1 MLLIKAIIRPE
12 KSADTI
18 KALYDGGFPAMTK
31 MDVSGR
37 GLQNGLKSGSYYDEL
52 PKDLL
57 YIACDDCNKDAIVEI
72 IKKTAATGEHGDGR
86 IYISR
91 IEEAYTIST
100 GEKGL

>member
-12 KSADTI
+12 KTAETISA
-18 KALYDGGFPAMTK
+18 LFDGGFPAMTK

-37 GLQNGLKSGSYYDEL
+37 GKQKGLKGDAFYDEL

-57 YIACDDCNKDAIVEI
+57 YIVCNDEDKNTIVDI
-72 IKKTAATGEHGDGR
+72 IMKTARTGERGDGR
-86 IYISR
+86 IFISE

-100 GEKGL
+100 GEEGL

>member
-12 KSADTI
+12 KTSETI
-18 KALYDGGFPAMTK
+18 KALFDGGFPAMTK

-37 GLQNGLKSGSYYDEL
+37 GKQKELKGDDFYDEL

-57 YIACDDCNKDAIVEI
+57 YIVCNDEDKNTIVDI
-72 IKKTAATGEHGDGR
+72 IMKSARTGERGDGR
-86 IYISR
+86 IFISE

-100 GEKGL
+100 GEEGL